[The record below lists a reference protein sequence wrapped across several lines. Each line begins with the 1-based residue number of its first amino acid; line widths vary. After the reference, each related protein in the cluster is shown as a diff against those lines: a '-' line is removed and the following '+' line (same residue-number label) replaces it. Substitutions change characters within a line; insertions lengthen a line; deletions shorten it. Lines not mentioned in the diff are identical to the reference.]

1 MKLLKAIVLAAA
13 VLLGLGGVVAALLV
27 EQVPAGHRLEV
38 EGVVHT
44 AGVVYAPLWVE
55 TALLPPADPPRI
67 EAAPAPPRAGTVDL
81 DARLEAARTALA
93 EAEQA
98 AADAASETDDAF
110 AAAER
115 EHLATLTER
124 RLAGE
129 RRLATLEA
137 EAMVLRRQRAAEA
150 AAEAQAILGEARAAF
165 GQAEAERDR
174 LLAAALAGEG
184 GRYYVA
190 IEAARRFRIGAVHL
204 PDPPPE
210 FLHRMGSLD
219 AWRRFF
225 LGAP

>member
-1 MKLLKAIVLAAA
+1 MKLLKALVLVAA
-13 VLLGLGGVVAALLV
+13 VLLGLAGVVAALLV

-44 AGVVYAPLWVE
+44 TGVIYAPVWVE
-55 TALLPPADPPRI
+55 STLLPPADPPRI
-67 EAAPAPPRAGTVDL
+67 EHTPAPTTAAPVDL
-81 DARLEAARTALA
+81 DARLEAARAALA

-98 AADAASETDDAF
+98 AADVASETDDAF
-110 AAAER
+110 ATAER

-129 RRLATLEA
+129 RRLAALEA
-137 EAMVLRRQRAAEA
+137 EAMVYRRQRAAEA
-150 AAEAQAILGEARAAF
+150 AAEAQEILGEARAAF
-165 GQAEAERDR
+165 GAAEAERDR
-174 LLAAALAGEG
+174 MLADALAGEG

-190 IEAARRFRIGAVHL
+190 IEAARRFRVGAVHL

-210 FLHRMGSLD
+210 FLQRMGSLD
-219 AWRRFF
+219 VWRRFF